1 MAFCTNC
8 GTQNPETSQFCTT
21 CGNKMG
27 SAPLMPSAPPVA
39 ATPSLP
45 QGMPITAPM
54 PPTLPV
60 GWPPGATYAVWT
72 DRVIGYLIDSI
83 LVGVGMAILYGI
95 AGAFVAMISGLGG
108 HNLAGG
114 MCCMLILLF
123 PIASLLVG
131 IFNRVYLVSTRGAS
145 IGQGIMR
152 LKVVDANGN
161 LLTMGTAFIR
171 LLAQVGLSFVPI
183 VGPLLDLMWPLWD
196 ERRQTLHDKAVGC
209 YVLKLA

>member
-8 GTQNPETSQFCTT
+8 GTQNPDTSQFCTT
-21 CGNKMG
+21 CGSRMG
-27 SAPLMPSAPPVA
+27 APPLAPAAPPVM
-39 ATPSLP
+39 ATPLVP
-45 QGMPITAPM
+45 QGMTPL

-60 GWPPGATYAVWT
+60 GWPAGATYAVWT

-95 AGAFVAMISGLGG
+95 AGAFLAMISGLGG
-108 HNLAGG
+108 HDLAGG

-131 IFNRVYLVSTRGAS
+131 VFNRVYLVSTRGAS
-145 IGQGIMR
+145 IGQGVMR

-196 ERRQTLHDKAVGC
+196 EKRQTLHDKAVGC